1 MNRSPAGSQ
10 IQPVP
15 MAAVEGATR
24 AGNGVVLAIVLAGF
38 VACTYGFGVYL
49 FANLLVDM
57 RRDIGFDYTTVGLIT
72 GGAQIGF
79 LGFSVLAGYLSG
91 FVAGWKISLYSTVA
105 TSLALLGLS
114 VSDSI
119 WISGGL
125 LIVLGGCSA
134 SAYIPLAEIVAT
146 HFSATTR
153 ARVMGLIS
161 SGTSYGVFINGVLVS
176 LLTLHGGWR
185 AIWLIAGLLSIT
197 VCLAAWYLLRQS
209 PGALQSHAVASPQ
222 SGTQSWL
229 SVPLYLTWLVAFLN
243 GLTLLPF
250 QTYLAPFMREELA
263 MSVTTTGMVW
273 STIGAVG
280 MAAGFLVGWVADR
293 LGSRRALMLCFV
305 SAGLASLCVYY
316 LGSESGFYLAGFLFA
331 LAFYPVF
338 GLVPTYLGQIV
349 PLDCLTRAFG
359 IANVLIGVGGVLG
372 NFLGGTCKEL
382 LGSFAPL
389 YLCIAGLL
397 LVQLIVVAL
406 LPDKPPDD

>member
-1 MNRSPAGSQ
+1 MNRSPASN
-10 IQPVP
+10 PVEP
-15 MAAVEGATR
+15 ALTAAAVDCAR
-24 AGNGVVLAIVLAGF
+24 VGNGVVLAIVLTGF

-57 RRDIGFDYTTVGLIT
+57 RRDIGFDYTAVGLIT

-79 LGFSVLAGYLSG
+79 LGFSFLAGYLSR

-119 WISGGL
+119 GLSAGL
-125 LIVLGGCSA
+125 LILLGGCSA
-134 SAYIPLAEIVAT
+134 SAYVPLAEIVAT
-146 HFSATTR
+146 HFPVTTR

-176 LLTLHGGWR
+176 VLTLHGGWR
-185 AIWLIAGLLSIT
+185 AIWMIAGLLSVM
-197 VCLAAWYLLRQS
+197 VCVAAWYLLRHS
-209 PGALQSHAVASPQ
+209 PDALQSQPATSQPGA
-222 SGTQSWL
+222 TQSWL

-250 QTYLAPFMREELA
+250 QTYLAPFMREELS
-263 MSVTTTGMVW
+263 MSVATTGMVW

-293 LGSRRALMLCFV
+293 VGSRRALMLCFV
-305 SAGLASLCVYY
+305 SACLASLCVYY
-316 LGSESGFYLAGFLFA
+316 LDSDGGFYLAGFLFA

-372 NFLGGTCKEL
+372 NFLGGICKEL

-397 LVQLIVVAL
+397 LVQLMVVAL

>member
-1 MNRSPAGSQ
+1 MNRSPASN
-10 IQPVP
+10 PVEP
-15 MAAVEGATR
+15 ALTAAAGDCAR
-24 AGNGVVLAIVLAGF
+24 AGNGVVLAIVLTGF
-38 VACTYGFGVYL
+38 VACTYGLGVYL

-79 LGFSVLAGYLSG
+79 LGFSFLAGYLSR

-119 WISGGL
+119 GLSAGL
-125 LIVLGGCSA
+125 LILLGGCSA

-146 HFSATTR
+146 HFPVTTR

-176 LLTLHGGWR
+176 VLTLHGGWR
-185 AIWLIAGLLSIT
+185 AIWLIAGLLSAM
-197 VCLAAWYLLRQS
+197 VCVAAWYLLRHS
-209 PGALQSHAVASPQ
+209 PDALQSQAATSQPVA
-222 SGTQSWL
+222 TQSWL

-305 SAGLASLCVYY
+305 SACLASLCVYH
-316 LGSESGFYLAGFLFA
+316 LDSDSGFYLAGFLFA

-372 NFLGGTCKEL
+372 NFLGGICKEL

-397 LVQLIVVAL
+397 LVQLMVVAL
-406 LPDKPPDD
+406 LPDNPPDD